1 MAYEVQLEDLRTS
14 AQAARDALDLVEDT
28 TAPDDL
34 RGITSGIPGASAVSL
49 VGTVATGWESDVAA
63 WVRRA
68 RRYAEGLESA
78 ADRYAADDAA
88 AREAFTPVSRNQPR

>member
-1 MAYEVQLEDLRTS
+1 MAPSSDPTLEHLAHS
-14 AQAARDALDLVEDT
+14 VLQPGFEGT
-28 TAPDDL
+28 TAPEDL
-34 RGITSGIPGASAVSL
+34 RGITSGIPGASAVAL
-49 VGTVATGWESDVAA
+49 VGTVATGWETDVAA